1 MQPAT
6 ADCPEDHEI
15 SAYLKRLMVENN
27 MDTILDKDLAAVVGN
42 ESATGVTRGVEH

>member
-15 SAYLKRLMVENN
+15 SAYIERLMVENN
-27 MDTILDKDLAAVVGN
+27 MDTILGENLVAVVGN

>member
-15 SAYLKRLMVENN
+15 SAYIERLMVENN
-27 MDTILDKDLAAVVGN
+27 MDTILGEDLVAVVGN